1 MTRLFYHRLPDFAR
15 KEDKLDFLSA
25 NSLSTVDW
33 RRLTPNSKHTWLR
46 TDTEDEFDAYFPI
59 GSKEAKRAK
68 SDKAETIFKSYSR
81 GVATSRD
88 MYVYDFAYDPLVKR
102 TRRFVED
109 YNAQVDKYNRQTP
122 KLNIDDFVDYDNIKW
137 GESLKQNLL
146 RGKYA
151 AFDHSKIRRSV
162 YRPFTSKASV
172 F

>member
-46 TDTEDEFDAYFPI
+46 TDTEDEFDAYLPI

-88 MYVYDFAYDPLVKR
+88 MYVYDFAYDPLVKENADNLSR
-102 TRRFVED
+102 ITTRK
-109 YNAQVDKYNRQTP
+109 VDKYNRQTP

-137 GESLKQNLL
+137 GRVS
-146 RGKYA
+146 
-151 AFDHSKIRRSV
+151 
-162 YRPFTSKASV
+162 
-172 F
+172 